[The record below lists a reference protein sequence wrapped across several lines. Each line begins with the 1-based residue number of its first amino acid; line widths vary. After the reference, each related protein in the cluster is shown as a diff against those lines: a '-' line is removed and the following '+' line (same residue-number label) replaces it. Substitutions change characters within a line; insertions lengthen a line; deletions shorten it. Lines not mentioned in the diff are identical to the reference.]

1 MPDLHTL
8 ALFLSAGLA
17 LNLTPGPDMLYVAT
31 RSTGEGRAAGLVSA
45 LGIATGCLFHIS
57 ALALGLSAVLATV
70 PALYDAVRYLGAAYL
85 CYLGLRAL
93 LSPSQLDLAGRL
105 EPKRLGTIFRQGVLT
120 NVLNPKVAL
129 FFLALLPQFV
139 DPARG
144 SPAQQIVIL
153 GLLFNAT
160 GTIVNA
166 LVAIGASRATTW
178 IRSKP
183 RSLALAQRATGA
195 IFIGLGLRLAVSG
208 RR

>member
-1 MPDLHTL
+1 MPDFHTL
-8 ALFLSAGLA
+8 VIFLSAGVA

-31 RSTGEGRAAGLVSA
+31 RSSGEGRAAGLVSA

-70 PALYDAVRYLGAAYL
+70 PALYDGLRYLGAAYL
-85 CYLGLRAL
+85 CYLGVRAL
-93 LSPSQLDLAGRL
+93 MTPSRLELGGRL
-105 EPKRLGTIFRQGVLT
+105 EPRRLSAIFRQGVLT

-139 DPARG
+139 DPTRG
-144 SPAQQIVIL
+144 SPAQQIIVL
-153 GLLFNAT
+153 GLLFNTT
-160 GTIVNA
+160 GTMVNA

-178 IRSKP
+178 IRSRP
-183 RSLALAQRATGA
+183 RSLMIAQRATGA

>member
-8 ALFLSAGLA
+8 LLFLSAGLA

-105 EPKRLGTIFRQGVLT
+105 EPKRLGAIFRQGVLT

-144 SPAQQIVIL
+144 SPAQQIILL
-153 GLLFNAT
+153 GLLFNTT

-166 LVAIGASRATTW
+166 LVAIGASSATTW

-183 RSLALAQRATGA
+183 RSLALAQRATGV

>member
-8 ALFLSAGLA
+8 ALFLSAGIA

-45 LGIATGCLFHIS
+45 LGIATGCLVHTCT
-57 ALALGLSAVLATV
+57 LALGLSTVLATV

-85 CYLGLRAL
+85 CYLGVRAL
-93 LSPSQLDLAGRL
+93 IAPSRLDLAGRL
-105 EPKRLGTIFRQGVLT
+105 EPRRLGAIYRQGVLT

-144 SPAQQIVIL
+144 SPAQQVIIL
-153 GLLFNAT
+153 GLLFNTT

-178 IRSKP
+178 IRSQP

-208 RR
+208 RK

>member
-70 PALYDAVRYLGAAYL
+70 PTLYDAVRYLGAAYL

-93 LSPSQLDLAGRL
+93 LFPSPLGLDGRL
-105 EPKRLGTIFRQGVLT
+105 EPQRLGVIFRQGVLT

-144 SPAQQIVIL
+144 NPARQIILL
-153 GLLFNAT
+153 GLLFNTT

-166 LVAIGASRATTW
+166 LVAIGASRATIW

-183 RSLALAQRATGA
+183 RSLTLAQRATGA

>member
-1 MPDLHTL
+1 MPDFHTL

-31 RSTGEGRAAGLVSA
+31 RSSGEGRAAGLVSA
-45 LGIATGCLFHIS
+45 LGIATGCLVHIS

-85 CYLGLRAL
+85 CYLGIRAL
-93 LSPSQLDLAGRL
+93 LAPSPLDIAGQL
-105 EPKRLGTIFRQGVLT
+105 EPRRLSAIFRQGVLT

-144 SPAQQIVIL
+144 SPAQQIIVL
-153 GLLFNAT
+153 GLLFNTT

-166 LVAIGASRATTW
+166 LVAVGASRATTW
-178 IRSKP
+178 IRSRP
-183 RSLALAQRATGA
+183 RSLALAQRVTGA

>member
-1 MPDLHTL
+1 M
-8 ALFLSAGLA
+8 SAGLA

-45 LGIATGCLFHIS
+45 FGIATGCLVHIT

-85 CYLGLRAL
+85 CYLGARAL
-93 LSPSQLDLAGRL
+93 ITPSQLHLEGRL
-105 EPKRLGTIFRQGVLT
+105 EPRRLTAIFRQGVLT

-144 SPAQQIVIL
+144 SPARQIILL
-153 GLLFNAT
+153 GLLFNTT

-166 LVAIGASRATTW
+166 LVAVGASRATTW

>member
-8 ALFLSAGLA
+8 VLFMSAGLA

-85 CYLGLRAL
+85 CYLGVRAL
-93 LSPSQLDLAGRL
+93 LAPAQLDLSGRL
-105 EPKRLGTIFRQGVLT
+105 EPRRLGSIYRQGVLT

-144 SPAQQIVIL
+144 SPAQQIILL
-153 GLLFNAT
+153 GLLFNTT

>member
-8 ALFLSAGLA
+8 ALFISAGLA

-70 PALYDAVRYLGAAYL
+70 PALYDAVRYMGAAYL

-93 LSPSQLDLAGRL
+93 LSPSQLDLAGL
-105 EPKRLGTIFRQGVLT
+105 EPKRLGAIFRQGVLT

-144 SPAQQIVIL
+144 SPAQQIILL
-153 GLLFNAT
+153 GLIFNTT

-195 IFIGLGLRLAVSG
+195 IFIGLGLRLAVSS

>member
-8 ALFLSAGLA
+8 VLFLSAGLA

-70 PALYDAVRYLGAAYL
+70 PALYDGVRYLGAAYL

-93 LSPSQLDLAGRL
+93 LSPSRLDLAGRL
-105 EPKRLGTIFRQGVLT
+105 EPKRLGAIFRQGVLT

-144 SPAQQIVIL
+144 SPAQQIVLL
-153 GLLFNAT
+153 GLLFNTT

>member
-8 ALFLSAGLA
+8 VLFMSAGLA

-85 CYLGLRAL
+85 CYLGIRAL
-93 LSPSQLDLAGRL
+93 LAPSQLELGGRL
-105 EPKRLGTIFRQGVLT
+105 EPKRLGSIYRQGVLT

-129 FFLALLPQFV
+129 FILAFLPQFV
-139 DPARG
+139 APAQGHVGLQILLLGTLFNIGGTAVNIAVALSTSAARG
-144 SPAQQIVIL
+144 FVL
-153 GLLFNAT
+153 GSSKMRRFLAWFS
-160 GTIVNA
+160 G
-166 LVAIGASRATTW
+166 LV
-178 IRSKP
+178 
-183 RSLALAQRATGA
+183 
-195 IFIGLGLRLAVSG
+195 FIGLAARLALSK
-208 RR
+208 RS

>member
-1 MPDLHTL
+1 
-8 ALFLSAGLA
+8 
-17 LNLTPGPDMLYVAT
+17 
-31 RSTGEGRAAGLVSA
+31 
-45 LGIATGCLFHIS
+45 
-57 ALALGLSAVLATV
+57 
-70 PALYDAVRYLGAAYL
+70 
-85 CYLGLRAL
+85 
-93 LSPSQLDLAGRL
+93 
-105 EPKRLGTIFRQGVLT
+105 VLT
-120 NVLNPKVAL
+120 NVFNPKVAL

-144 SPAQQIVIL
+144 SPAQQIILL
-153 GLLFNAT
+153 GLLFNTT

-183 RSLALAQRATGA
+183 RSLTLAQRATGA

>member
-8 ALFLSAGLA
+8 LLFLSAGLA

-70 PALYDAVRYLGAAYL
+70 PAVYDAVRYLGAAYL
-85 CYLGLRAL
+85 CYLGVRAL
-93 LSPSQLDLAGRL
+93 LSPSPLGLDGRL
-105 EPKRLGTIFRQGVLT
+105 EPQRLGVIYRQGVLT
-120 NVLNPKVAL
+120 NVFNPKVAL

-144 SPAQQIVIL
+144 SPAQQIILL
-153 GLLFNAT
+153 GLLFNTT

-183 RSLALAQRATGA
+183 RSLTLAQRATGA

>member
-31 RSTGEGRAAGLVSA
+31 RSSGEGRAAGLVSA
-45 LGIATGCLFHIS
+45 LGIATGCLFHIG

-93 LSPSQLDLAGRL
+93 LAPSQLDLAGQL
-105 EPKRLGTIFRQGVLT
+105 EPRRLSAIFRQGVLT

-144 SPAQQIVIL
+144 GPAQQIIVL
-153 GLLFNAT
+153 GLLFNTT

-166 LVAIGASRATTW
+166 LVAIGASRATAW
-178 IRSKP
+178 IRSRP
-183 RSLALAQRATGA
+183 RSLALVQRGTGA

>member
-8 ALFLSAGLA
+8 LLFLSAGLA

-70 PALYDAVRYLGAAYL
+70 PALYDAVRYVGAAYL
-85 CYLGLRAL
+85 CYLGVRAL
-93 LSPSQLDLAGRL
+93 LSPAQLDLAGRL
-105 EPKRLGTIFRQGVLT
+105 EPKRLGAIYRQGVIT

-144 SPAQQIVIL
+144 SPAHQIILL
-153 GLLFNAT
+153 GLLFNTT

-183 RSLALAQRATGA
+183 RSLAIAQRATGA

>member
-8 ALFLSAGLA
+8 AIFMSAGLA

-31 RSTGEGRAAGLVSA
+31 RSSGEGRAAGLVSA
-45 LGIATGCLFHIS
+45 LGIATGCLVHIG

-70 PALYDAVRYLGAAYL
+70 PALYDALRYLGAAYL
-85 CYLGLRAL
+85 CYLGIRAL
-93 LSPSQLDLAGRL
+93 LAPSHLDLVGRL
-105 EPKRLGTIFRQGVLT
+105 EPRRLSAIFRQGVLT

-144 SPAQQIVIL
+144 SPAQQIIVL
-153 GLLFNAT
+153 GLLFNTT

-166 LVAIGASRATTW
+166 LVAIGASRATRW
-178 IRSKP
+178 IRSRP
-183 RSLALAQRATGA
+183 RSLALAQRTTGA